1 MGGHRS
7 CSHPPQGGP
16 PQTCLPARPQSLLAT
31 VSHWAFPDC
40 PLLQG
45 DPGRPGF
52 SYPGPRGAPVSPIV
66 GWGLWEGRALSW
78 GTGRGQGGDTGSQI
92 CADTGAPNCPGC
104 SAGSVARRPWLQMQ
118 SVGRGGGCCREF
130 QAPTSPR
137 SVPPSSG
144 LVPSDPVFALQ
155 GEKGEPGP
163 QGPEVRV
170 WGLRT
175 ACPTGPAPPWNTLP
189 PPSSRSASQ
198 PRRCGSLTQPAP

>member
-52 SYPGPRGAPVSPIV
+52 SYPGPRGAPVSPSV

-118 SVGRGGGCCREF
+118 SVGRGGGAGAAESSRPPRVPGQCLRLQGLYPVTLCLLCRERKASRARR
-130 QAPTSPR
+130 APRYVCGAS
-137 SVPPSSG
+137 
-144 LVPSDPVFALQ
+144 AL
-155 GEKGEPGP
+155 
-163 QGPEVRV
+163 
-170 WGLRT
+170 
-175 ACPTGPAPPWNTLP
+175 PAPPALRPPGTPSHP
-189 PPSSRSASQ
+189 PPRA
-198 PRRCGSLTQPAP
+198 QPASRGGAGL